1 MTPPEAAAKVIQPD
15 AGPIAQYLGDE
26 LLVYFGYQQAHEDG
40 VQRAVRTRRG
50 MLDAMAGLHTR
61 LAREKGARLAIRVG
75 LPTGLRVRPA
85 AGALCRTPAL
95 DIPIPPLL
103 SYGFFASITQATLR
117 PSLTS

>member
-26 LLVYFGYQQAHEDG
+26 LLVYFGYPQAHEDD

-50 MLDAMAGLHTR
+50 MLDAMVRLHTR
-61 LAREKGARLAIRVG
+61 LARDKGTRLAIRVG
-75 LPTGLRVRPA
+75 FPTGLRVRPA
-85 AGALCRTPAL
+85 AGALYRTPAL

-103 SYGFFASITQATLR
+103 SYGFSASITQATLR